1 MLTLT
6 VSGTPGDYADTSNLR
21 QRIATAAGVDD
32 ASLVTISVAAGS
44 VIITATIAV
53 PASTTLGLASSSRH
67 RPVPPPTS
75 ATALTLASTALAL
88 ASTALATARRRCHN
102 VAFTATISLPID
114 PDDVLS

>member
-53 PASTTLGLASSSRH
+53 PASTTPAA
-67 RPVPPPTS
+67 VKTS
-75 ATALTLASTALAL
+75 LASTLGTAAAASDALGITVE
-88 ASTALATARRRCHN
+88 S
-102 VAFTATISLPID
+102 D
-114 PDDVLS
+114 PSITESPGQQDP